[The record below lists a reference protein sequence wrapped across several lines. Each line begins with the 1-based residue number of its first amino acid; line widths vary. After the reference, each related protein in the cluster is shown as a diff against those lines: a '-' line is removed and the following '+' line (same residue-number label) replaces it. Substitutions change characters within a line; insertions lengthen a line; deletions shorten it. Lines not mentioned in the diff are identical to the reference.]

1 MTQVAPIRR
10 PFPCGGGYQDQR
22 FAFAI
27 PADFPAGKCE
37 SANDNCVLQIYAH
50 SVEPRTYAICV
61 DFTLTTGRGNATIPL
76 TSNDVRTT
84 QFQRAIHYHD
94 SFDTS
99 HVDSAYSGYR
109 GQQGSFIRD
118 ELKAAI
124 QLQSFVGNGGLVP
137 LGNIDKAKAQKMR
150 DEIQRAV
157 KAAEKIA
164 IQRNRAEQRNLDAE
178 ARRTRTPRRCF
189 EGEIYGVVNN
199 PNCNRQ
205 FTNTYVTNVGYRQI
219 YNQFLPKLLASG
231 LTSYSPKLKDVI
243 GQTPADP
250 FGPFQVNGKPS
261 MVPQGRNQRDAPQPQ
276 TPPQLGAGEN
286 PALQSLATQ
295 TSQEGRA
302 PPPALPSD
310 VIREA
315 ERIPDRPV
323 AYNPDDILIRPQD
336 KTPMQ
341 REEEA
346 KLSIIAVPAPT
357 TLVTTQSAQATSV
370 PQQPQQPVPPP
381 PSLPQQP
388 GQLPSTPDQAPPSQA
403 PPPGQPPVPQSGQT
417 PPSPGTNPG
426 QPSAPAPPQPQAPVI
441 MVPQPPVEQGDQ
453 PTLPTIPDVIPQDQI
468 PPPSS
473 STVPA
478 EPSYFPPAPTDSTP
492 ILSSASEIGVSVLF
506 GLVFLLQI

>member
-1 MTQVAPIRR
+1 VNIWVDGMSRVAPIRR

-27 PADFPAGKCE
+27 PTDFPAGKCE
-37 SANDNCVLQIYAH
+37 NPNENCVLQIYGH
-50 SVEPRTYAICV
+50 SVEPRTYAMCI
-61 DFTLTTGRGNATIPL
+61 DFTLATGVANATASL
-76 TSNDVRTT
+76 TPNDVRTT
-84 QFQRAIHYHD
+84 QFQKAIHYHD

-150 DEIQRAV
+150 DQIQRAV

-164 IQRNRAEQRNLDAE
+164 IQRNREAQRTLDAE
-178 ARRTRTPRRCF
+178 ARRAKTPRRCF

-205 FTNTYVTNVGYRQI
+205 YTNTYVTNVGYRQI

-276 TPPQLGAGEN
+276 TPPPLGAGEN

-295 TSQEGRA
+295 TSQEDRPA
-302 PPPALPSD
+302 PPALPSD
-310 VIREA
+310 VVREA

-357 TLVTTQSAQATSV
+357 SPTTSQTAQVTSPPEQSQDREPSPPVVNPSPVTSAA
-370 PQQPQQPVPPP
+370 PVPEQSPV
-381 PSLPQQP
+381 
-388 GQLPSTPDQAPPSQA
+388 TNAPPT
-403 PPPGQPPVPQSGQT
+403 PGGNTAQIP
-417 PPSPGTNPG
+417 
-426 QPSAPAPPQPQAPVI
+426 APAPGPEGPVI
-441 MVPQPPVEQGDQ
+441 LVPQPPVDQGEQ
-453 PTLPTIPDVIPQDQI
+453 PTLPTIPDILPQDQI
-468 PPPSS
+468 PPSTSS
-473 STVPA
+473 LPEVGTDVTQ
-478 EPSYFPPAPTDSTP
+478 PSYLPPAPSDLNSP
-492 ILSSASEIGVSVLF
+492 ILSSGSQSSLSLFIIVVS
-506 GLVFLLQI
+506 LLQ